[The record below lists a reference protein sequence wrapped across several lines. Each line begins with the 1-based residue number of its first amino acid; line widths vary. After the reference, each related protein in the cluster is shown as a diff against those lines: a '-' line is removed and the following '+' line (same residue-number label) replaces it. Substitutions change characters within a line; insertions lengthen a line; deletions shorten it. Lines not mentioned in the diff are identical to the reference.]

1 MTSRGKEAA
10 LPLYRNILRAHKR
23 YLPNEMKALGDSY
36 VKSEFKLFKSV
47 SNEGQLDQFFRGWTQ
62 YLEEVLKTA
71 RTKESISAGSLEPSD
86 SNTTLFGK
94 HLPPD
99 INLSDEQKR
108 QLESLKLETSRV
120 GLPEN

>member
-1 MTSRGKEAA
+1 
-10 LPLYRNILRAHKR
+10 
-23 YLPNEMKALGDSY
+23 MKALGDSY

-99 INLSDEQKR
+99 IDLSDEQKR